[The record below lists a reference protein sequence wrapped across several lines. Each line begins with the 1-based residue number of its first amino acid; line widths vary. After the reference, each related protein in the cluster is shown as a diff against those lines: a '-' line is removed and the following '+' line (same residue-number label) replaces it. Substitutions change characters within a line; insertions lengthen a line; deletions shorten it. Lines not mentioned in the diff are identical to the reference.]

1 MIYKRG
7 GRLWVQYHHDGQR
20 YRESVQKV
28 MGANT
33 MKAARTLERKRLG
46 EIEAGTWIGLDDKR
60 VRLSDLRQLI
70 DADYQERQRKSGD
83 RVARA
88 WKHLE
93 AFFRHDPRAASIT
106 TNQLHK
112 YVANRREEGAAPST
126 IRNELTALR
135 RAFRVAVAWKRLRS
149 VSVPTFPEV
158 AVKNAR
164 DEFYAEAEVQT
175 VHAELPDALKNLWV
189 VASWTGW
196 RRNELFNLTWARVDL
211 EAGVVRLDVNETK
224 NDEGREVPFDVVPEL
239 VQAFREQRKYTTTVE
254 RATGQ
259 ICPWVFHRKGKRIK
273 RMDVARQRA
282 CERAGVIAKDGRPK
296 TLHDMRRTAIRRLT
310 RAGVPRHITMRIVGL
325 RSEAVFRRYSI
336 VETEDLRDGFAK
348 VLAFKAKQS
357 GRQDAAVGDA

>member
-1 MIYKRG
+1 
-7 GRLWVQYHHDGQR
+7 
-20 YRESVQKV
+20 
-28 MGANT
+28 
-33 MKAARTLERKRLG
+33 MKLVVVFLLVFL
-46 EIEAGTWIGLDDKR
+46 IGLVSTTLAAITKGWFGSNPNIQLAFYCSLAGGFDGIVYCLR
-60 VRLSDLRQLI
+60 GVYLNASVRKNWDPGWLPWYYIRPFVSVVIGGVSFVFLRAGLI
-70 DADYQERQRKSGD
+70 VLESEPQTEA
-83 RVARA
+83 ARA

-93 AFFRHDPRAASIT
+93 EFFRHNPRAVNIT
-106 TNQLHK
+106 TAQLHA
-112 YVANRREEGAAPST
+112 YVASRREEGAAPAT

-135 RAFRVAVAWKRLRS
+135 RAFRVAVNWKRLRS
-149 VSVPTFPEV
+149 VSVPDFPQI

-175 VHAELPDALKNLWV
+175 VHAELPDPLKNLWV

-239 VQAFREQRKYTTTVE
+239 VQAFREQRQYTTTVE

-296 TLHDMRRTAIRRLT
+296 TLR
-310 RAGVPRHITMRIVGL
+310 G
-325 RSEAVFRRYSI
+325 FR
-336 VETEDLRDGFAK
+336 
-348 VLAFKAKQS
+348 
-357 GRQDAAVGDA
+357 